1 MQERFSGTTKRKVS
15 HFILGE
21 EGRVGSRSAFTA
33 AAVVSVASLATMLL
47 GTVQKAYAGQWCAPA
62 NNYCGPGNEYC
73 CLPDPGPPPL
83 PGRCQPNWQP
93 GCWWAG

>member
-1 MQERFSGTTKRKVS
+1 MQERFSGATRRKVS

-47 GTVQKAYAGQWCAPA
+47 VAPNANAVGGWCNGGYCAPA
-62 NNYCGPGNEYC
+62 DYC
-73 CLPDPGPPPL
+73 CGCDPDFRGCSAVFL
-83 PGRCQPNWQP
+83 PGRC
-93 GCWWAG
+93 CS

>member
-1 MQERFSGTTKRKVS
+1 MQERFSGTTRRKVS

-47 GTVQKAYAGQWCAPA
+47 GTVQKAYAADKFCPA
-62 NNYCGPGNEYC
+62 AGVYCFCTGFTYC
-73 CLPDPGPPPL
+73 CAL
-83 PGRCQPNWQP
+83 
-93 GCWWAG
+93 GCAQHATNCSYLC